1 MPMRKYFI
9 LFLVMLL
16 VSSCWPFSKKGPA
29 ASQTQ
34 KKTASGE
41 KIEGSAPK
49 PGDIK
54 VIDSVEYIYARN
66 NRYML
71 SPYEPEYV
79 WIRKDQ
85 YTPGFGGGALSP
97 GDKAKQQQGETE
109 KELKKKGIT
118 PQMAYPSQMGSLPG
132 GTGFMAGP
140 IIPFSYPSPRMKRR
154 IIVQPVADQTN
165 YKEEKMGEL
174 ATKRLISRLENT
186 GAVIC
191 IDPNT
196 IEAKTSLTDPGS
208 MKTLDELY
216 GIQAVV
222 NGTLSDIYTS
232 TSKVEGKDDKGE
244 TSFAISKI
252 TVDIFNTETGTLLKQ
267 LSGRNPVFL
276 SREKGDLSSEKAKI
290 KAIDLSIEI
299 IADDLLKAVLML
311 DWHTRV
317 VSVENGKIYLS
328 AGRLSGLDKGS
339 ILEVYA
345 PGQQILDTKTKAPLG
360 NVKGTYKGD
369 IEVTELF
376 GVDASAARAVKGST
390 FSSTDLVYF
399 KQ

>member
-1 MPMRKYFI
+1 
-9 LFLVMLL
+9 MLL

-29 ASQTQ
+29 SSQTQ

-41 KIEGSAPK
+41 KIEGPK

-66 NRYML
+66 RRYML
-71 SPYEPEYV
+71 NPYEPEYV
-79 WIRKDQ
+79 WVRKDQ
-85 YTPGFGGGALSP
+85 YTPGSGEGVPST
-97 GDKAKQQQGETE
+97 GDTAKQGQGEME
-109 KELKKKGIT
+109 KELKKRGIT
-118 PQMAYPSQMGSLPG
+118 PQMAPSQMGSLPA
-132 GTGFMAGP
+132 GTGFMTGAP
-140 IIPFSYPSPRMKRR
+140 IIPFSYPSPKMKRR
-154 IIVQPVADQTN
+154 IIVLPVTDQTN

-186 GAVIC
+186 GAVTC

-196 IEAKTSLTDPGS
+196 IEAKIALTDPGS
-208 MKTLDELY
+208 MKALDELY

-222 NGTLSDIYTS
+222 SGTLSDIYTS
-232 TSKVEGKDDKGE
+232 SSKVEGKDDKGE

-252 TVDIFNTETGTLLKQ
+252 TVDIFNTETGGLLKQ

-276 SREKGDLSSEKAKI
+276 SREKGDMSSEKAKI
-290 KAIDLSIEI
+290 RAIDLSIEI

-311 DWHTRV
+311 DWHARV
-317 VSVENGKIYLS
+317 ASMKDGKIYLN

-345 PGQQILDTKTKAPLG
+345 PGEQIVDTKTKTPLG

-376 GVDASAARAVKGST
+376 GVDASAARAVKGGT
-390 FSSTDLVYF
+390 FSSADLVYF